1 LSKPPYIGSCQYNG
15 PLAGD
20 AFTAAPKYLGVDL
33 TEPAAGTRSPTA
45 SSAAIRQNDL
55 LAFAEAIPVIVWR
68 TDPQGLNDYFNTTWY
83 DYTGLTVEQSRGTGW
98 TIVIHPD
105 DQSIAQSRW
114 VAAVHDGANYE
125 VEIRMLGRDD
135 NYRWFLVRGRPLPAL
150 DGSVAAWFGTATDI
164 DAQKRAVEALAGAKN
179 RAELL
184 AEAETIFERSFA
196 TPQVISDLATL
207 SIDAFATFCYYD
219 SADEDGRL
227 TRRAAVHRDPIWQHR
242 FDSAGPNEVPWLRP
256 RLPDPALAS
265 GGARFIAPVSDA
277 WLEGIAVD
285 DAQCATLKALD
296 MNSIMAVPL
305 IARGRNFGVLTFGR
319 SGTAPSFTADDLA
332 TAKELARR
340 AAATLENAHLYA
352 LARDNERRAAA
363 IADAVPQIFWTARA
377 DGAIDWYNRRWYEYT
392 GQAETDA
399 PGGGW
404 DAVQHPR
411 DQPDVQREWRRSLV
425 TGKPFEMSHRL
436 RGIDGVYRWFLT
448 RVVPQSAENGTI
460 ARWYGATTNV
470 DAERRATLQ
479 LAFFAELGQ
488 HLTSL
493 PTLDATLDAVVESLV
508 PNFADWAMVELHDDG
523 ETYIAAAEHAAAE
536 PRRELHALVG
546 RRNADG
552 TTLAVGDEALRTG
565 RAAIVYSD
573 RPSPDAGAAGFTSAV
588 AVPLVLETGVRGV
601 LTLAMV
607 EAAGAFSD
615 ADLPFVQEIARRIAP
630 ALARAEIYE
639 RERRIAQTFQ
649 NAVLPRRLPEI
660 PGLRFDALY
669 EPGKTEA
676 LVGGDWFDAFRL
688 ADGRIVLTIGDV
700 VGSGL
705 TAATTMGEARQ
716 SIRGAAAINPDPA
729 ILLDAADRILADS
742 PEDRYATAWAG
753 IVDPIDFSLR
763 YASAGHPQPMVR
775 DRNSNVRM
783 LEGDGLPLG
792 LAGTLA
798 QRRTTFTTFI
808 EPGSLLLLY
817 TDGLIESARDAIRDE
832 ALLAAALAGV
842 APNRRT
848 TARELRDAVLGNEAA
863 HDDVAILLVEFAE
876 RLTECGGNVRAKRW
890 NFDVSDPDETRAA
903 RGELAGELRAVGM
916 NEENVLVAELI
927 VAELLGNVVR
937 YATGRVD
944 LILDHSADV
953 PVIHI
958 IDGGTG
964 FEHNP
969 RLPADTYAE
978 SGRGLYI
985 VAKLAREFT
994 IARAPGGGSHVR
1006 VVLETRGSASG
1017 NASTRRE

>member
-1 LSKPPYIGSCQYNG
+1 
-15 PLAGD
+15 
-20 AFTAAPKYLGVDL
+20 VDL

-45 SSAAIRQNDL
+45 SSAAIRQHDL

-68 TDPQGLNDYFNTTWY
+68 TDPQGLNDYLNATWY

-98 TIVIHPD
+98 TTVIHPD
-105 DQSIAQSRW
+105 DQSNAQTRW
-114 VAAVHDGANYE
+114 VAAIHDGATYE
-125 VEIRMLGRDD
+125 VEFRMLGRDGA
-135 NYRWFLVRGRPLPAL
+135 YRWFLVRGRPLPAL

-164 DAQKRAVEALAGAKN
+164 DTQKRAAEALAGAKN

-196 TPQVISDLATL
+196 TPHVISDLATL
-207 SIDAFATFCYYD
+207 SIDTFATFCYYD
-219 SADEDGRL
+219 STDEAGEL
-227 TRRAAVHRDPIWQHR
+227 TRRAAVHRDPEWQRR
-242 FDSAGPNEVPWLRP
+242 FDNAGANELPWRRP

-265 GGARFIAPVSDA
+265 GAARFVSPVKDEWIEDISVDA
-277 WLEGIAVD
+277 AQAAALHALEI
-285 DAQCATLKALD
+285 
-296 MNSIMAVPL
+296 NSIMAVPL

-319 SGTAPSFTADDLA
+319 SGTTPPFTSDDLA

-340 AAATLENAHLYA
+340 AAATLENAHIYA
-352 LARDNERRAAA
+352 VSRDNERRAAA

-377 DGAIDWYNRRWYEYT
+377 DGTIDWYNLRWYEYT
-392 GQAETDA
+392 GQTPTDNAGAGWET
-399 PGGGW
+399 
-404 DAVQHPR
+404 VQHPR
-411 DQPDVQREWRRSLV
+411 DLPDVQTEWRRSLV
-425 TGKPFEMSHRL
+425 TGKPFELSHRL

-448 RVVPQSAENGTI
+448 RVVPQNAENGTI

-488 HLTSL
+488 RLTSL

-508 PNFADWAMVELHDDG
+508 PNFADWAMVELHDEV
-523 ETYIAAAEHAAAE
+523 ETYVAASEHATAAQH
-536 PRRELHALVG
+536 RELRALIG
-546 RRNADG
+546 RRKTDG
-552 TTLAVGDEALRTG
+552 TTLAVGDEAMRTG
-565 RAAIVYSD
+565 RPAIVYSD

-588 AVPLVLETGVRGV
+588 AVPLIVEAGVRGV

-615 ADLPFVQEIARRIAP
+615 ADLPFVQEIARRISP

-669 EPGKTEA
+669 EPGKAEA

-705 TAATTMGEARQ
+705 AAATAMGEARQ

-742 PEDRYATAWAG
+742 PDDRYATAWVG

-775 DRNSNVRM
+775 EPDSSVRM
-783 LEGDGLPLG
+783 LEGEGLPLG

-798 QRRTTFTTFI
+798 HRRTTFTTFI
-808 EPGSLLLLY
+808 ERGSLLLLF
-817 TDGLIESARDAIRDE
+817 TDGLIESTRDALRDE
-832 ALLAAALAGV
+832 ALLVAALAATG
-842 APNRRT
+842 PHRRT
-848 TARELRDAVLGNEAA
+848 TARDLRDAVLGNGAA
-863 HDDVAILLVEFAE
+863 HDDVAILLVEFIE
-876 RLTECGGNVRAKRW
+876 RLTEFAGNVRAKRW
-890 NFDVSDPDETRAA
+890 IFDVADPEAVRAA
-903 RGELAGELRAVGM
+903 RQALFDELRGAGI
-916 NEENVLVAELI
+916 NDENVLVAELI
-927 VAELLGNVVR
+927 VAELLGNAVR
-937 YATGRVD
+937 YATGNVD
-944 LILDHSADV
+944 LILDYSADV
-953 PVIHI
+953 PVIHL

-985 VAKLAREFT
+985 VAELAREFT
-994 IARAPGGGSHVR
+994 IARAPGGGSHAR
-1006 VVLETRGSASG
+1006 VVLETRAS
-1017 NASTRRE
+1017 S